1 MIVVDGEALVD
12 LVPKPGG
19 LLYQGYAGGSPANTA
34 VTIAR
39 LGTPVALLARLAGD
53 HAGRALRA
61 HLTSNGVDLRY
72 AVAADESTSLA
83 VVDVGPDGSAAYG
96 FYVAGTADWQWQP
109 ADLPD
114 PLPADVVA
122 LHLGSLALALAP
134 GADLLATFA
143 RREAARRVVSLDP
156 NVRAALAGD
165 RAAYRRRLEEVA
177 AKAQVVKA
185 SEEDLGWLYP
195 GEAVE
200 AAAQRWQRHSGGLVV
215 LTRGPAGVSA
225 WTATGRVDRAAEPVP
240 VVDTVGAGDSFAGG
254 LLDGLYRIGGLH
266 PGGPG
271 ALRVDELDAVL
282 AFAARVAAVTCSRPG
297 ADPPYRREL
306 DLA

>member
-1 MIVVDGEALVD
+1 MIVVAGEALVD

-83 VVDVGPDGSAAYG
+83 VVDVARDGSAAYG

-114 PLPADVVA
+114 ALPADVVA
-122 LHLGSLALALAP
+122 LHLGHWHWRWPRARTCWRPSP
-134 GADLLATFA
+134 GAK
-143 RREAARRVVSLDP
+143 
-156 NVRAALAGD
+156 
-165 RAAYRRRLEEVA
+165 RL
-177 AKAQVVKA
+177 
-185 SEEDLGWLYP
+185 
-195 GEAVE
+195 
-200 AAAQRWQRHSGGLVV
+200 GG
-215 LTRGPAGVSA
+215 
-225 WTATGRVDRAAEPVP
+225 
-240 VVDTVGAGDSFAGG
+240 
-254 LLDGLYRIGGLH
+254 
-266 PGGPG
+266 
-271 ALRVDELDAVL
+271 
-282 AFAARVAAVTCSRPG
+282 
-297 ADPPYRREL
+297 
-306 DLA
+306 